1 MHWSNIVQKQ
11 SSQTLFEGN
20 KRKDKKEGKT
30 WEKREHLLDDS
41 KETICWKMKKDALD
55 RNTQKTRYERSYGRV
70 ARKIN

>member
-1 MHWSNIVQKQ
+1 MEIHLGKTIVMGCGGRPY
-11 SSQTLFEGN
+11 QTLFEGN

-55 RNTQKTRYERSYGRV
+55 RNT
-70 ARKIN
+70 